1 MGGAHSDYKRGD
13 MEVGAQRGTFDGFMG
28 FTVYGGVLIAL
39 ALIFAVLTVGGVS
52 LSWLPALVITF
63 VIGVI
68 AGVALKLNATW
79 YASITVL
86 AIITSIFCVI
96 SPPLIALFAS

>member
-13 MEVGAQRGTFDGFMG
+13 MEVTAQRGTFDGFMG
-28 FTVYGGVLIAL
+28 FTVYGGAAIVL

-52 LSWLPALVITF
+52 LSWFPALVITF
-63 VIGVI
+63 LIGVI

-86 AIITSIFCVI
+86 AVITGIICA
-96 SPPLIALFAS
+96 IAGLFA